1 MPKNLKMVLK
11 SIEIKN
17 FRNHIH
23 TQLEFSENL
32 NLFVGGN
39 AQGKT
44 SILEAIS
51 YLCLTKSFNAN
62 SDSYVLNFNAK
73 FFEVLGIF
81 ELDNGNEVSVRV
93 NFENGQGKKIFLNK
107 ENVEK
112 FAIVVN
118 KFPIVILS
126 PRSKDVIQGAPEDR
140 RKFFDLAIAQLSSVY
155 VDDILNYKKVLKQ
168 RNKILNAIANDD
180 IKLEQGL
187 DLLNVWDEEFTNYA
201 AKVIFRKVRFMND
214 FILFFK
220 RAYSNFSE
228 SENAEI
234 KYLTQVEVDVWDDF
248 EKIKSKFEAAL
259 KKLRAE
265 EIKRGVTLIGPHRDE
280 YVFEINGHEVKR
292 FASQGQMKTFLVALT
307 MAKFFYLKEKKSE
320 TPVLLLDDV
329 FDELDIERAKKLIS
343 FVGDIGQVFITA
355 TDLNVLSGIE
365 GEFKMK
371 KFIVNLGTVIN
382 A

>member
-1 MPKNLKMVLK
+1 MPKKFEMVLK

-23 TQLEFSENL
+23 TKLEFSENL

-73 FFEVLGIF
+73 FFEVLGTF
-81 ELDNGNEVSVRV
+81 ELDNRNEVTVKV
-93 NFENGQGKKIFLNK
+93 NFENGQGKRIFLNK

-112 FAIVVN
+112 FAIVVH

-126 PRSKDVIQGAPEDR
+126 PRSKDVVQGAPEDR

-155 VDDILNYKKVLKQ
+155 VDDILNYKKVLRQ
-168 RNKILNAIANDD
+168 RNRILNAIASED

-187 DLLNVWDEEFTNYA
+187 DLLNVWDEEFINYA
-201 AKVIFRKVRFMND
+201 AKVTFRKVKFMND

-220 RAYSNFSE
+220 KAYSNFSAGE
-228 SENAEI
+228 DAEI
-234 KYLTQVEVDVWDDF
+234 KYLTQVEVDVQDDF
-248 EKIKSKFEAAL
+248 EVIKNKFEVAL
-259 KKLRAE
+259 KKLRSE
-265 EIKRGVTLIGPHRDE
+265 EIRRGVTLIGPHRDE

-320 TPVLLLDDV
+320 TPILLLDDA
-329 FDELDIERAKKLIS
+329 FDELDVERAKKLIS
-343 FVGDIGQVFITA
+343 SVGNVGQVFITA

-371 KFIVNLGTVIN
+371 KFIVKLGTVSD

>member
-1 MPKNLKMVLK
+1 MVLK

-93 NFENGQGKKIFLNK
+93 NFENGQGKRIFLNK

-118 KFPIVILS
+118 KFPVVILS

-168 RNKILNAIANDD
+168 RNKILNAIASDD

-187 DLLNVWDEEFTNYA
+187 DLLNVWDEEFINYA

-214 FILFFK
+214 FIHFFK
-220 RAYSNFSE
+220 KAYSNFSE
-228 SENAEI
+228 SEDAEI
-234 KYLTQVEVDVWDDF
+234 KYLTQVEVDVQDDF

-320 TPVLLLDDV
+320 TPVLLLDDA

-343 FVGDIGQVFITA
+343 FVGSIGQVFITA

-371 KFIVNLGTVIN
+371 KFIVNLGTVTN